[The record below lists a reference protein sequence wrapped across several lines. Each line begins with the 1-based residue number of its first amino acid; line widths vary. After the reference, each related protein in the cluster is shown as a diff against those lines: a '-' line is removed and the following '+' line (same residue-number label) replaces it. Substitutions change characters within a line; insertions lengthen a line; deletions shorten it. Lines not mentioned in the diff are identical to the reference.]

1 MAKKKSIKLTIEEQK
16 DQRLQFELTEI
27 KERLYLI
34 PMPTHLFNVGDRVI
48 IGRLEDVYVEEVL
61 EQGRVYKIDYTFT
74 ENNYGNPIKYEHNK
88 RYVRWLDIRKYQEN
102 TKADLIKN
110 TDLELYY
117 SQRSMRDLI
126 TKSYFFGVDFSPEY
140 QRDYVWELEDK
151 ISLIDSIFNNVDIGK
166 FVFIKNDIMNNYM
179 YEILDGK
186 QRLRAILDF
195 YEDRFQYEGKYF
207 SDLSIREQ
215 DFIEDYSITI
225 AEVDNISKK
234 QILRFFIKL
243 NRSGK
248 VMSKEQLAKVEKML
262 EESEGK

>member
-1 MAKKKSIKLTIEEQK
+1 MAKVKRSEISIEKQK
-16 DQRLQFELTEI
+16 EQRLQFELKEI

-34 PMPTHLFNVGDRVI
+34 PLPTHLFNVGDRAI

-61 EQGRVYKIDYTFT
+61 EQGRIYKIDYTFT

-88 RYVRWLDIRKYQEN
+88 RYVGWFDIRKYQEN
-102 TKADLIKN
+102 TSDNLIKN
-110 TDLELYY
+110 KDLQLCY

-126 TKSYFFGVDFSPEY
+126 TKAYFFGVDFNPDY

-166 FVFIKNDIMNNYM
+166 FVFIKNDVMDNYM

-225 AEVDNISKK
+225 AEVDDITKE
-234 QILRFFIKL
+234 QVLRYFIKL

-248 VMSKEQLAKVEKML
+248 VMSKEQLEKVEKML
-262 EESEGK
+262 EDKTK